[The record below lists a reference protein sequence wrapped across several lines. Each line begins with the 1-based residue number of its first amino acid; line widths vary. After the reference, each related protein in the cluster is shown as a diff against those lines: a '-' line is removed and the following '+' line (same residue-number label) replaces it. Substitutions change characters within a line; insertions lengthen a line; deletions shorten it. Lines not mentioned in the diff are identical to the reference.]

1 MKELRARV
9 DEGACK
15 KVVRESA
22 ACGRDVCEG
31 IVFLRSK
38 AVGGRVVCERYVCRR
53 SVRERVVRGRDL
65 CRRVACELNER
76 CTRVLCATCGRGAPR
91 PVTETDG
98 LQQMSG
104 CLRQSNHLGRTSSS
118 SLK

>member
-1 MKELRARV
+1 VKELCVKELRARV

-31 IVFLRSK
+31 IVFCVQKLSVEESCVK
-38 AVGGRVVCERYVCRR
+38 DMYVEE
-53 SVRERVVRGRDL
+53 VFVKGL
-65 CRRVACELNER
+65 CAEEIYAEELHANER

-104 CLRQSNHLGRTSSS
+104 CLHQSNHLGRTSS
-118 SLK
+118 